1 MKSKSEI
8 SPAALLFLESLI
20 KPDIDLRHIDINSV
34 KSYLENEGYIKVTEN
49 AITIRD
55 KTYRIF
61 SIPVDYETMS
71 NNFDQ
76 LYLLYPHKVG
86 SRKLRSLVKGDQYSE
101 LKTKYLKKVK
111 TTEQHNEVIKA
122 LKKEI
127 ATKTASGE
135 MKFFQ
140 LLATWI
146 NNSSWELWIGDSEVS
161 VNFMEEDL

>member
-20 KPDIDLRHIDINSV
+20 KPDIDLRHIDTNSV
-34 KSYLENEGYIKVTEN
+34 KDYLENEGYIKVTEN
-49 AITIRD
+49 GVTIRD
-55 KTYRIF
+55 KTYRLF
-61 SIPVDYETMS
+61 STPVDYETMS
-71 NNFDQ
+71 KNFDE

-86 SRKLRSLVKGDQYSE
+86 TRKLRSLVKGDQYSD
-101 LKTKYLKKVK
+101 LKTRYLKKVK
-111 TTEQHNEVIKA
+111 TTEQHNEVITA
-122 LKKEI
+122 LKREI
-127 ATKTASGE
+127 ATRTASGD

-146 NNSSWELWIGDSEVS
+146 NNSSWELWIGDSEGN